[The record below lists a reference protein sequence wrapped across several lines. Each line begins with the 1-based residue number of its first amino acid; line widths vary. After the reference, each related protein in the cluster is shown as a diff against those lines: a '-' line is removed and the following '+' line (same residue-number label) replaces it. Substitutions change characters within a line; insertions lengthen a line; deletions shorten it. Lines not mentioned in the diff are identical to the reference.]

1 MEKLN
6 NIGILIHRIDKK
18 IKANMDID
26 LNRYDLTFSQSQVLL
41 FLRLNE
47 GKLSQKKLQDMMR
60 CSHPTM
66 VGLIQRL
73 EANGF
78 VRTYTDEEDK
88 RYKNVELTDKALAFG
103 NDMKKT
109 REQNEKQMVKGLK
122 KEEKEILLDL
132 LDRVY
137 KNISEVDAC

>member
-1 MEKLN
+1 MEKAS
-6 NIGILIHRIDKK
+6 NIGILIHRIDKQ
-18 IKANMDID
+18 IKATMDIS
-26 LNRYDLTFSQSQVLL
+26 LNRYDLTYSQSQVLL
-41 FLRLNE
+41 FLCLNE
-47 GKLSQKKLQDMMR
+47 GKLSQKKLQDMMH

-78 VRTYTDEEDK
+78 VQTYTDETDK
-88 RYKNVELTDKALAFG
+88 RYKIVELTDKALAFG
-103 NDMKKT
+103 NDMRKS
-109 REQNEKQMVKGLK
+109 REQNEKAMLKGLK

-137 KNISEVDAC
+137 KNISEVETC

>member
-1 MEKLN
+1 MEKRN

-73 EANGF
+73 EANDF

-88 RYKNVELTDKALAFG
+88 RYKIVELTDKALAFG

-137 KNISEVDAC
+137 KNISEVEAC

>member
-1 MEKLN
+1 MEKTS
-6 NIGILIHRIDKK
+6 NIGILIHRIDKR
-18 IKANMDID
+18 IKANMDIS
-26 LNRYDLTFSQSQVLL
+26 LNRYDLTYSQSQVLL

-78 VRTYTDEEDK
+78 VRTYTDETDK
-88 RYKNVELTDKALAFG
+88 RFKIVELTDKALAFG
-103 NDMKKT
+103 NDMRKT
-109 REQNEKQMVKGLK
+109 REQNEKAMLKGLQ
-122 KEEKEILLDL
+122 KEEKEILMDL
-132 LDRVY
+132 LNKVY
-137 KNISEVDAC
+137 ENISEVDAC

>member
-1 MEKLN
+1 MDKGN

-73 EANGF
+73 EANDF

-88 RYKNVELTDKALAFG
+88 RYKIVELTDKALAFG

-109 REQNEKQMVKGLK
+109 REQNEKQMVKGLN
-122 KEEKEILLDL
+122 KEEKEILMDL

-137 KNISEVDAC
+137 KNISEVETC

>member
-103 NDMKKT
+103 NDMRKT

>member
-88 RYKNVELTDKALAFG
+88 RYQNVELTDKALAFG
-103 NDMKKT
+103 NDMSKT

>member
-1 MEKLN
+1 MEKAS

-18 IKANMDID
+18 IKANMDIS
-26 LNRYDLTFSQSQVLL
+26 LNRYDLTYSQSQVLF

-47 GKLSQKKLQDMMR
+47 GKLSQKKLQDMMH

-78 VRTYTDEEDK
+78 VRTYTDETDK
-88 RYKNVELTDKALAFG
+88 RYKIVELTDKALAFG
-103 NDMKKT
+103 NDMRKS
-109 REQNEKQMVKGLK
+109 REQNEKAMLKGLK

-132 LDRVY
+132 LDKVY
-137 KNISEVDAC
+137 KNISEVETC

>member
-1 MEKLN
+1 MEKAS

-18 IKANMDID
+18 NKANMDIS
-26 LNRYDLTFSQSQVLL
+26 LNRYDLTYSQSQVLL

-78 VRTYTDEEDK
+78 VQTYTDETDK
-88 RYKNVELTDKALAFG
+88 RYKIVELTDKALAFG
-103 NDMKKT
+103 NDMRKS
-109 REQNEKQMVKGLK
+109 REQNEKAMLKGLK

-137 KNISEVDAC
+137 KNISEVETC

>member
-6 NIGILIHRIDKK
+6 NIGILIHRIDRK

-73 EANGF
+73 EANDF
-78 VRTYTDEEDK
+78 VRTYTDAEDK
-88 RYKNVELTDKALAFG
+88 RYKIVELTDKALAFG
-103 NDMKKT
+103 NDMRKT
-109 REQNEKQMVKGLK
+109 REQNEKQMVRGLK

-137 KNISEVDAC
+137 KNISEVDEC

>member
-1 MEKLN
+1 MEKAS
-6 NIGILIHRIDKK
+6 NIWILIHRIDKK
-18 IKANMDID
+18 IKANMDIS
-26 LNRYDLTFSQSQVLL
+26 LNRYNLTYSQSQVLL

-60 CSHPTM
+60 CSPPTM

-78 VRTYTDEEDK
+78 VRTYTDETDK
-88 RYKNVELTDKALAFG
+88 RYKIVELTDKAMAFG
-103 NDMKKT
+103 NDMRKS
-109 REQNEKQMVKGLK
+109 REQNEKAMLKGFK

-132 LDRVY
+132 LDKVY
-137 KNISEVDAC
+137 KNIREVETC

>member
-73 EANGF
+73 EANDF

-88 RYKNVELTDKALAFG
+88 RYKIVELTDKALAFG

-137 KNISEVDAC
+137 KNISEVEAC